1 MGGAHPLR
9 TVLSGALLRVLSSIA
24 LVVMLVGTVLAGPT
38 TAGPRHLVHIDAQED
53 CLEPTPAAV
62 APRALSQEQ
71 DALSLD
77 VLVLLDEV
85 PLDRGKEV
93 MAKAQEAY
101 TPLDIKLDVRFE
113 SVRFPPDEVVDDRG
127 VIESTHA
134 LEEAKK
140 WTGGARP
147 ADTDVVYVL
156 TDKSLSDAAG
166 RADCIGGVRYPQFAY
181 AVGENYQSEDL
192 LGVFYKNGTA
202 KIAGHEIGHLMGAHH
217 HYANCAEGSPGAA
230 EEVGPTP
237 CTLMFNFLDFISL
250 VFGQL
255 EASVVRGHTLD
266 FASGGP
272 DIEPIHSTSVT
283 FDPMPL
289 KGFVAST
296 VSSCQTRAPV
306 VLQQETPEA
315 WVDVATAKAN
325 RKGAFRIA
333 GPKTPGDYRIA
344 LNERQ
349 VTIAG
354 GKETC
359 AQSASAPFT
368 QV

>member
-1 MGGAHPLR
+1 MGGIHPLG
-9 TVLSGALLRVLSSIA
+9 TTLFGALLRVLSPIA
-24 LVVMLVGTVLAGPT
+24 LVTVLMSTVLAGT
-38 TAGPRHLVHIDAQED
+38 TEAGPRSPVQIDAQED

-85 PLDRGKEV
+85 SLERGNEV
-93 MAKAQEAY
+93 MAKAQDAY
-101 TPLDIKLDVRFE
+101 TPLEIKLDYRFE
-113 SVRFPPDEVVDDRG
+113 SVRFKPDEVVDDEA
-127 VIESTHA
+127 VIESDKA
-134 LEEAKK
+134 LEQAKK

-156 TDKSLSDAAG
+156 TDKKLSDAAG

-181 AVGENYQSEDL
+181 AVGENYKMEDL

-217 HYANCAEGSPGAA
+217 HYANCAEGSSGAA

-237 CTLMFNFLDFISL
+237 CTLMFNYMDFISL
-250 VFGQL
+250 IFGQL
-255 EASVVRGHTLD
+255 EASVVRGHTMD

-272 DIEPIHSTSVT
+272 DIESIHSTSVA
-283 FDPMPL
+283 FDPTL
-289 KGFVAST
+289 KKGSVAST
-296 VSSCQTRAPV
+296 VAACRTRVPV
-306 VLQQETPEA
+306 VLQQETADA
-315 WVDVATAKAN
+315 WADVATALTKRN
-325 RKGAFRIA
+325 GAFRIA
-333 GPKTPGDYRIA
+333 APTAPGNYRIA
-344 LNERQ
+344 AKQRQ
-349 VTIAG
+349 ITAAG
-354 GKETC
+354 EKETC
-359 AQSASAPFT
+359 AQSASTPFT